1 MQTPLAVTTELD
13 FHLLRD
19 RTAVCLTFEGSDEMR
34 FVSRGQDPVTKEYI
48 LASVDGEDVDSLS
61 GDGWFWRFSDRF
73 LRTGEPAHVI
83 KRQGGAAETVRV
95 HTIRTPQLISERR

>member
-1 MQTPLAVTTELD
+1 MQSPLTVTEELD
-13 FHLLRD
+13 LSQLPD
-19 RTAVCLTFEGSDEMR
+19 RTAVLLTFEDRDEMR
-34 FVSRGQDPVTKEYI
+34 FISRGQDPETKEYL